1 MRLVSIIFAAPIG
14 VTIFVAVKAAYVR
27 DPLGEKTET
36 PGPPAS
42 LRLQR
47 ELGLSTESVTDHV
60 ESAG

>member
-1 MRLVSIIFAAPIG
+1 MRLVSIIFAAPIA
-14 VTIFVAVKAAYVR
+14 VTIFVAVKAAHVR
-27 DPLGEKTET
+27 DSLGEKTET